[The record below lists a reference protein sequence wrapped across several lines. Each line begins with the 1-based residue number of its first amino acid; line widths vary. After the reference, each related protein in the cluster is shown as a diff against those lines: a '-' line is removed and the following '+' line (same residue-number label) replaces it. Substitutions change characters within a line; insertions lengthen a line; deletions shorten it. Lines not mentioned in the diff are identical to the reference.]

1 MNKTCKSPENAG
13 YMRFYYIDLT
23 NTLNWDYFLILT
35 WRYRIMGIEA
45 INGYSPLIQQT
56 QPQVRTQ
63 VQEQNQSQS
72 EIANQE
78 AAGGFQNIDLKVEA
92 ADNSSGSNNN
102 DSGSSAQNFTKAQ
115 THLQETEEQIQ
126 ADNEKI
132 RKTISEM
139 TKKMSPNAEAV
150 FGIHD
155 KTNRVTIKMVDKDT
169 KKVIKEFPPDE
180 TLDMIAKIWEI
191 AGIMVDEKR

>member
-1 MNKTCKSPENAG
+1 
-13 YMRFYYIDLT
+13 
-23 NTLNWDYFLILT
+23 
-35 WRYRIMGIEA
+35 MGIEA